1 MQEVEAS
8 LKASE
13 GMEVPLRG
21 VGVCETVG
29 WESVGWV

>member
-1 MQEVEAS
+1 MGAG

-13 GMEVPLRG
+13 GMEVLKRE

-29 WESVGWV
+29 WASEG